1 MADFNKYYPRLERNE
16 GLFANLP
23 NDSGGPTWKGI
34 ARNYYPTWSGWVI
47 IDEVFNLPGFP
58 IDGKYEDKCS
68 FMNSHLKDNE
78 TLEEKVFK
86 FYKTSQWDPI
96 RCDEIKNQSIAEYI
110 ADWAVNAYLTVPIKH
125 VQRILRLDDDGKV
138 GPLTLSSI
146 NNADQEYLFNQLI
159 DHRIQFYKEV
169 VENKPQNEKFLKGW
183 IARAKSFNFKP

>member
-16 GLFANLP
+16 GLFENLP

-125 VQRILRLDDDGKV
+125 VQRILKLDDDGKV

-146 NNADQEYLFNQLI
+146 NNADQEYLFNQLV